1 MTPKA
6 SDLVARLAASAAGA
20 PPTLPAV
27 SRTTEVEQTAETPA
41 LAIQRFMVILPKSQ
55 HRFIRQF
62 ALQIDTDVS
71 TIIRALLSRIETDPV
86 FAEEVRNLVTEDH

>member
-6 SDLVARLAASAAGA
+6 SDLAARLAASAAGA
-20 PPTLPAV
+20 PPALPAV
-27 SRTTEVEQTAETPA
+27 ILTTEGEQTAETA
-41 LAIQRFMVILPKSQ
+41 ARAIQRFMVILPKSQ